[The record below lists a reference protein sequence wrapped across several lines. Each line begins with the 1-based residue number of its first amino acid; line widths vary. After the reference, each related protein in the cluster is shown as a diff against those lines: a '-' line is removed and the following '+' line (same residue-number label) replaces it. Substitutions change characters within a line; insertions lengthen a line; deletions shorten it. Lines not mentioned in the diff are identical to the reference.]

1 MVLYFASIQ
10 WLGRTIVFVNI
21 NDIIV
26 EKFGNYILLSTI
38 LKYVTLVDLLVGKKV
53 VFQGF

>member
-26 EKFGNYILLSTI
+26 GKFGNYILLSTI